1 MDKWVIKSVGKQEFT
16 ARFFTA
22 LSGAVNLE
30 VKKAMVMLL
39 KPKSKEAAVVVPDG
53 TYRDTLTKV
62 TQFENGYGERIGFEF
77 TLQGKGVD
85 GTKVMRSTSPNL
97 SPSGKLADLLRGLLG
112 RDLKPSETDS
122 GVDVEKLIGTECSV
136 LVLTGRGKNGHAYS
150 NVERIFPLA
159 GNLF

>member
-1 MDKWVIKSVGKQEFT
+1 
-16 ARFFTA
+16 
-22 LSGAVNLE
+22 
-30 VKKAMVMLL
+30 
-39 KPKSKEAAVVVPDG
+39 
-53 TYRDTLTKV
+53 
-62 TQFENGYGERIGFEF
+62 
-77 TLQGKGVD
+77 
-85 GTKVMRSTSPNL
+85 MRSTSPNL